1 MVIRRILLG
10 LFVVL
15 IAIQF
20 VRIDKTKPETK
31 ESEDFIVMTNPPVD
45 VANLLKSACYDCHSH
60 ETNYPWYSNIAPFS
74 FMIEHHI
81 EEARE
86 HLNFSTWATYDTRK
100 AIHKL
105 EECAEEIEK
114 NKMPMES
121 YIKMHEEANL
131 TEAQKERL
139 VIWFASQW
147 K

>member
-10 LFVVL
+10 LLVVL

-20 VRIDKTKPETK
+20 IRIDKTKPETK
-31 ESEDFIVMTNPPVD
+31 KSEDFIVMTNPPAD
-45 VANLLKSACYDCHSH
+45 VATLLKSACYDCHSH
-60 ETNYPWYSNIAPFS
+60 ETNYPWYTNIAPFS

-81 EEARE
+81 EEGRE
-86 HLNFSTWATYDTRK
+86 HLNFSKWGTYDTRK

-105 EECAEEIEK
+105 EECAEEIEE

-121 YIKMHEEANL
+121 YTKMHKEANL